1 MNKIGELLEFSLRTE
16 LKGLIMTNKN
26 PDDSV
31 HEEQF
36 NIEEDNVENTED
48 LKNEDEPFENRKSN
62 SEEES
67 IPIKPEPSGE
77 EKTVAVDSD
86 TDKTDVL
93 AEKATTLEETEE
105 SFVDSDV
112 DKTGDKIKDKI
123 EEDGVVSDNLGEL
136 PEVDYSGRS
145 KAELVETLEILI
157 ENRPPHEIKDDVD
170 KIKILYYKKHK
181 AELDIIKKEFLTSGG
196 APEDF
201 NPPPDRGE
209 EKVKSLLARYRG
221 KKTEFSKQLE
231 VEKQENLQRK
241 YDIIDRIKDLVN
253 REESINK
260 TFQEFRELQ
269 NEWYSS
275 GIVPQSALKNL
286 WETYNHNVE
295 VFYDY
300 IKINKELRDLDF
312 RKNLVTKI
320 KLCEKAEEL
329 LLEPNP
335 VNAFRILQEYHQNW
349 REIGPVPRESRTEVW
364 ERFKEATAKINRAHH
379 EYFEGLK
386 NEQKK
391 NLEAKAALCEQVE
404 QLNAEQIT
412 SFKGWEDKAREVIEL
427 QKVWRTIGFAPKKY
441 NNTIYQRFREECD
454 TFFQSKR
461 DFYARN
467 KETQM
472 ENLQMKTDLCLKA
485 ESMKDSLDWKETTD
499 ALIMFQRQWKEIGA
513 VPRKHSDKLWKRFR
527 NACDYFFEKK
537 SEHFSGLDN
546 SFEENLKL
554 KLALIERLE
563 KYEPGGDAK
572 ETFEILKEI
581 QNEWAN
587 IGFVPFKEKMEI
599 SNRYRN
605 ALNKQFDNLKIDEEE
620 KAIIKYQNKLENLKE
635 NPKAS
640 RKLRAERERFI
651 NRIKQIESDIVLW
664 ENNIGF
670 FSKSSSA
677 ESMIQEVMDKIE
689 NAKNT
694 IQILEEKVR
703 LIDKSGLDE

>member
-1 MNKIGELLEFSLRTE
+1 
-16 LKGLIMTNKN
+16 
-26 PDDSV
+26 
-31 HEEQF
+31 
-36 NIEEDNVENTED
+36 
-48 LKNEDEPFENRKSN
+48 
-62 SEEES
+62 
-67 IPIKPEPSGE
+67 
-77 EKTVAVDSD
+77 
-86 TDKTDVL
+86 
-93 AEKATTLEETEE
+93 
-105 SFVDSDV
+105 
-112 DKTGDKIKDKI
+112 
-123 EEDGVVSDNLGEL
+123 
-136 PEVDYSGRS
+136 
-145 KAELVETLEILI
+145 
-157 ENRPPHEIKDDVD
+157 
-170 KIKILYYKKHK
+170 
-181 AELDIIKKEFLTSGG
+181 
-196 APEDF
+196 
-201 NPPPDRGE
+201 
-209 EKVKSLLARYRG
+209 
-221 KKTEFSKQLE
+221 
-231 VEKQENLQRK
+231 
-241 YDIIDRIKDLVN
+241 
-253 REESINK
+253 
-260 TFQEFRELQ
+260 
-269 NEWYSS
+269 
-275 GIVPQSALKNL
+275 
-286 WETYNHNVE
+286 
-295 VFYDY
+295 
-300 IKINKELRDLDF
+300 
-312 RKNLVTKI
+312 
-320 KLCEKAEEL
+320 
-329 LLEPNP
+329 
-335 VNAFRILQEYHQNW
+335 
-349 REIGPVPRESRTEVW
+349 
-364 ERFKEATAKINRAHH
+364 
-379 EYFEGLK
+379 
-386 NEQKK
+386 
-391 NLEAKAALCEQVE
+391 
-404 QLNAEQIT
+404 
-412 SFKGWEDKAREVIEL
+412 
-427 QKVWRTIGFAPKKY
+427 
-441 NNTIYQRFREECD
+441 
-454 TFFQSKR
+454 
-461 DFYARN
+461 
-467 KETQM
+467 
-472 ENLQMKTDLCLKA
+472 
-485 ESMKDSLDWKETTD
+485 MKDSLDWKETTD

>member
-1 MNKIGELLEFSLRTE
+1 
-16 LKGLIMTNKN
+16 MTNKN

-31 HEEQF
+31 HDEQF
-36 NIEEDNVENTED
+36 NVEEDDVENTED
-48 LKNEDEPFENRKSN
+48 QNNEDEPFENRKKKPEEEIIPIEAEATGAEKPVAETADTEKTEPS
-62 SEEES
+62 SEEAAVEDL
-67 IPIKPEPSGE
+67 EN
-77 EKTVAVDSD
+77 VAS
-86 TDKTDVL
+86 
-93 AEKATTLEETEE
+93 ENLE
-105 SFVDSDV
+105 
-112 DKTGDKIKDKI
+112 
-123 EEDGVVSDNLGEL
+123 EL

-157 ENRPPHEIKDDVD
+157 ENRPPHEIKDDVE
-170 KIKILYYKKHK
+170 KIKILFYKKHK
-181 AELDIIKKEFLTSGG
+181 ADADIIKKEFLVSGG

-201 NPPPDRGE
+201 KAPLDTAE

-231 VEKQENLQRK
+231 VGKQENLRRK
-241 YDIIDRIKDLVN
+241 YDIIDKIKDLVN

-269 NEWYSS
+269 SLWYST

-312 RKNLVTKI
+312 KKNLVTKI

-335 VNAFRILQEYHQNW
+335 VNAFRILQEYHQSW
-349 REIGPVPRESRTEVW
+349 REIGPVPRESRIDVW
-364 ERFKEATAKINRAHH
+364 ERFKEATAKINKAHH
-379 EYFEGLK
+379 EYFESLK
-386 NEQKK
+386 NEQKR
-391 NLEAKAALCEQVE
+391 NLEAKTALCEQVE
-404 QLNAEQIT
+404 QLNSEEIS
-412 SFKGWEDKAREVIEL
+412 SFKGWEDKAREIIEL

-454 TFFQSKR
+454 TFFQNKR

-472 ENLQMKTDLCLKA
+472 ENFQLKSDLCLKA
-485 ESMKDSLDWKETTD
+485 ESMKDSTDWKESTD
-499 ALIMFQRQWKEIGA
+499 ALIMLQKQWKEIGP

-527 NACDYFFEKK
+527 SACDYFFEKK

-546 SFEENLKL
+546 SFEENMKI

-563 KYEPGGDAK
+563 KDELGEDAK
-572 ETFEILKEI
+572 TVFKTLKEI
-581 QNEWAN
+581 QNEWTK
-587 IGFVPFKEKMEI
+587 IGFVPFKEKEEV

-605 ALNKQFDNLKIDEEE
+605 ALNRQFDNLKIDDEE

-635 NPKAS
+635 NPQAS
-640 RKLRAERERFI
+640 RKLRVERERFI
-651 NRIKQIESDIVLW
+651 NRIKQIEGDIVLW

-670 FSKSSSA
+670 FSKSRAA
-677 ESMIQEVMDKIE
+677 ESMIKEVMDKIE
-689 NAKNT
+689 DAKNT
-694 IQILEEKVR
+694 IQMLEEKVK
-703 LIDKSGLDE
+703 LIDQSGLDE